1 MDEDKKET
9 FLQRLRRRREE
20 KEIKTTKK
28 IEVVKPIEPG
38 KKPEGLTDQVA
49 SMSEKLD
56 RLTGEDKIKK
66 RLKKKQFKL
75 PGKVRSQLKKLA
87 MKNKVQVI
95 LLQNNRNIKPTIGE
109 IKNGMLNVAG
119 KIYNGASDFVWLW
132 NGKFPTV
139 IIPEWDINPISAS
152 RLLDVTAQNKSWSDP
167 QAIIIRAIEFKES
180 LKDGVK
186 LPGKM
191 IIWIGLGALVVL
203 YVLFAGS

>member
-1 MDEDKKET
+1 VRKMDENKKET

-75 PGKVRSQLKKLA
+75 KWPRWLHNPTWIDVIYEIIYYILYFGYIIFIIFLKLETKQKL
-87 MKNKVQVI
+87 
-95 LLQNNRNIKPTIGE
+95 
-109 IKNGMLNVAG
+109 
-119 KIYNGASDFVWLW
+119 SDL
-132 NGKFPTV
+132 
-139 IIPEWDINPISAS
+139 
-152 RLLDVTAQNKSWSDP
+152 
-167 QAIIIRAIEFKES
+167 
-180 LKDGVK
+180 
-186 LPGKM
+186 
-191 IIWIGLGALVVL
+191 L
-203 YVLFAGS
+203 YV